1 MSLDLSRFHAT
12 FFTESLEGL
21 NSVEQQLLDIEQ
33 RGHDQDAMDAIF
45 RHVHSLKG
53 SAGSLGFGV
62 IAELAHEMESVL
74 DRMRQGLMS
83 ATAESTNV
91 LLRGVDCLRN
101 WIFAAEAK
109 GELSPAAGVSLVR
122 ELQLLLQRKD
132 ADAEHARSAT
142 TALATYLGC

>member
-21 NSVEQQLLDIEQ
+21 NHVEQQLLNIEQ
-33 RGHDQDAMDAIF
+33 IGHDKDALNAIF
-45 RHVHSLKG
+45 RDVHSLKG

-74 DRMRQGLMS
+74 DRMRQGLMP
-83 ATAESTNV
+83 ATVERTNV

-101 WIFAAEAK
+101 WLLAAEAN
-109 GELSPAAGVSLVR
+109 EPADSAAGGGLIR
-122 ELQLLLQRKD
+122 ELQLLLQQGSSDK
-132 ADAEHARSAT
+132 AAAPAQPHAEPA
-142 TALATYLGC
+142 GKQ